1 MWFLE
6 VDIAVRLIAAT
17 ALWSLASYLARRF
30 YSQAKLDRFLVVLDL
45 VLIAYVSA
53 WLAVFYAVYTL
64 VTWVIVNEGDVGPT
78 SWPPLW

>member
-45 VLIAYVSA
+45 VPAFI
-53 WLAVFYAVYTL
+53 
-64 VTWVIVNEGDVGPT
+64 
-78 SWPPLW
+78 